1 MVVVSVPIHPARDSS
16 RSSDGVSV
24 VSASYCSL
32 LLDLFTIQKKQTMKL
47 ALALIAAYGSGVSAF
62 SVSRSQTSLYRVSTE
77 LDASRARNK
86 KASRTKWAES
96 RGYGATAVAD
106 AESGAVAGLMTNEEG
121 LEYVRLQNE
130 SGDTSDVYL
139 FGGVVTSYV
148 KDGQEYV
155 AVRPDAKMD
164 GSKPISGGLSHCWP
178 QVGVHAELVSMRSSS
193 NTQ

>member
-1 MVVVSVPIHPARDSS
+1 MVVVSVPIALEIRMASVSS
-16 RSSDGVSV
+16 
-24 VSASYCSL
+24 AL
-32 LLDLFTIQKKQTMKL
+32 LAAAATLLFTIQKKQTMKL

-106 AESGAVAGLMTNEEG
+106 AESGAVAGLMANEEG

-178 QVGVHAELVSMRSSS
+178 QVGVYAELVSMRSSS
-193 NTQ
+193 NNTHD